1 MNKEEKVGNNILVI
15 GNGFDLAHGLP
26 TKYNDFMVAI
36 KKCKSLKIN
45 PEAKPDSKETYIN
58 TMKLVAEQ
66 NGFIKYFLDYTNEV
80 PGWIDLERLIKD
92 IIEYFKLFFDSYQE
106 IIKAGGLIYKDLVDP
121 SADNIKKI
129 RLIECLFE
137 FPLFRENKNVDKYDV
152 GRIMKVEYYT
162 DKFGLNKKK
171 ILELLKKQLNEVIE
185 LLCSYLEDY
194 CYDKQKDKLKTK
206 KQISDIHPCYVISFN
221 YTDTYKVYGI
231 KAEDVFHVHGSI
243 EKKNMVLGFDDDEPE
258 NLDFVYF
265 KKYFQRIQKLTGYI
279 DQHRFDIKKCSAEV
293 TSPAN
298 INSNIMVER
307 DVEPIVHFYGHSMDK
322 TDGDVIKKL
331 KKISRGFVI
340 YKYSQEDYEQK
351 VINLIDVF
359 GKKDAMD
366 MIEKGFIKFENCK

>member
-26 TKYNDFMVAI
+26 TKYNDFIRTIERNFFSDTESHSEKM
-36 KKCKSLKIN
+36 SLKF
-45 PEAKPDSKETYIN
+45 AKSKIRN
-58 TMKLVAEQ
+58 
-66 NGFIKYFLDYTNEV
+66 NGFINYFLHYAREV
-80 PGWIDLERLIKD
+80 PGWVDIEQLMKEIIDYFEVFFENYQD
-92 IIEYFKLFFDSYQE
+92 II
-106 IIKAGGLIYKDLVDP
+106 IAGGGLYKGFINAIPPDIEKNKLV
-121 SADNIKKI
+121 
-129 RLIECLFE
+129 ECLLK
-137 FPLFRENKNVDKYDV
+137 FPLFSENKYFDLDNDNKNK
-152 GRIMKVEYYT
+152 IMSTIFYT
-162 DKFGLNKKK
+162 NDFGLKKKK
-171 ILELLKKQLNEVIE
+171 ILELLKKQLDEVIE

-194 CYDKQKDKLKTK
+194 CYEKQKDKLKTK

-298 INSNIMVER
+298 INSNRMVER

-366 MIEKGFIKFENCK
+366 MIEKGFIKFENCE

>member
-26 TKYNDFMVAI
+26 TKYNDFIRTIERNFFSDTESHSEKM
-36 KKCKSLKIN
+36 SLKF
-45 PEAKPDSKETYIN
+45 SKSKIRN
-58 TMKLVAEQ
+58 
-66 NGFIKYFLDYTNEV
+66 NGFINYFLHYAREV
-80 PGWIDLERLIKD
+80 PGWVDIEQLMKEIIDYFEVFFENYQD
-92 IIEYFKLFFDSYQE
+92 IIM
-106 IIKAGGLIYKDLVDP
+106 AGGGLYKGFINTIPPDIEKNKLV
-121 SADNIKKI
+121 
-129 RLIECLFE
+129 ECLLK
-137 FPLFRENKNVDKYDV
+137 FPLFSEEKYFDLDNDNKN
-152 GRIMKVEYYT
+152 RIMSRIFYT
-162 DKFGLNKKK
+162 NDFGLKKKK
-171 ILELLKKQLNEVIE
+171 ILELLKKQLDEVIE

-194 CYDKQKDKLKTK
+194 CYEKQKDQLKTK

-298 INSNIMVER
+298 INSNIMEER

-366 MIEKGFIKFENCK
+366 MIEKGFIKFENCE